1 MKLFQFTVAQKLWAL
16 VIGLLAGMLVVVA
29 GSLAYSNQVS
39 EGTLAEVARA
49 QTAAAQAREW
59 RILTQ
64 MSMDRFTAA
73 AMSTEENLVEHQY
86 KLMAGLIASINT
98 LRDKVLAQ
106 ITTDEAKRLMAEVN
120 VHRDK
125 LFSVNKEVDQ
135 ARRAKEFELSQQLI
149 AEKLNPLAEKYYAAL
164 DAYVQL
170 QEHYKTQAVEQG
182 AANRSQSYVLI
193 AAACAFITL
202 LGLVTGLI
210 IMRSI
215 THPLAQAVQLADAI
229 ADGDLSASTMHQ
241 RDDELGHLHKSL
253 NAMTARLR
261 TVVGQVRSGVES
273 VSSASGQIASGN
285 QDLSARTEQTAAN
298 LEETAASMEELT
310 ATVTQS
316 ADTARQANQLASNAA
331 QAAELGGRVVQQ
343 VVQSMG
349 QITDSSRKISDIIGV
364 IDSIA
369 FQTNILALNAA
380 VEAARAG
387 EQGRGFAVVAGEVR
401 SLAQRSAE
409 AAKEI
414 KQLINTSVENVQSGS
429 EQVELAGKSMTE
441 IVGSVRRVSDLIG
454 EITASSTE
462 QRDGINQV
470 NQAVSNLDQM
480 TQQNAAL
487 VEESSA
493 AALSMQEQ
501 ARRLS
506 GVVAVFKLGSTAA
519 HRPAPA
525 MAPALAPALASDF
538 ASRPST
544 ARAQMAQVPVPRK
557 TASKAYQAQPAE
569 AVAAPKKVSL
579 SAARPQLVTAVD
591 EDNWEQF

>member
-1 MKLFQFTVAQKLWAL
+1 MRTCLCVGSFVWIGWFMKLFQFTVARKLWAL
-16 VIGLLAGMLVVVA
+16 VIGLLAGMLLLVA
-29 GSLAYSNQVS
+29 GSLAYSKRVNEDV
-39 EGTLAEVARA
+39 LAAVVEA
-49 QTAAAQAREW
+49 QTAAAQAKEW

-86 KLMAGLIASINT
+86 KAMAGLIANINE

-106 ITTDEAKRLMAEVN
+106 VHTQEAKSLMADVN
-120 VHRDK
+120 THRDA
-125 LFSVNKEVDQ
+125 LFAVNKEVDQ
-135 ARRAKEFELSQQLI
+135 ARQSKDFERSQKLI
-149 AEKLNPLAEKYYAAL
+149 EERLNPMAQKYYAAL

-170 QEHYKTQAVEQG
+170 QDRYRAQALEQG
-182 AANRSQSYVLI
+182 ESSRSKAYVVI
-193 AAACAFITL
+193 AVACGVIML
-202 LGLVTGLI
+202 LGLVTGLL

-215 THPLAQAVQLADAI
+215 TRPLVKAVELADAI
-229 ADGDLSASTMHQ
+229 AEGDLSFRTGHGCE
-241 RDDELGHLHKSL
+241 DELGHLHQSL
-253 NAMTARLR
+253 NAMAERLR
-261 TVVGQVRSGVES
+261 SVVGQVRSGVES
-273 VSSASGQIASGN
+273 VSSASGQIATGN

-316 ADTARQANQLASNAA
+316 ADTARQANQLASTAA
-331 QAAELGGRVVQQ
+331 QAAEQGGRVVQQ

-349 QITDSSRKISDIIGV
+349 QITDSSRKIADIIGV

-414 KQLINTSVENVQSGS
+414 KQLITTSVDNVQSGS
-429 EQVELAGKSMTE
+429 QQVELAGQSMSE
-441 IVGSVRRVSDLIG
+441 IVASVRRVSDLIG

-501 ARRLS
+501 ARRLAE
-506 GVVAVFKLGSTAA
+506 VVSVFKLGRGTEAFAATPISLAKVPATIKPVAQPVAALPRLTEARPRTRSVASTA
-519 HRPAPA
+519 
-525 MAPALAPALASDF
+525 D
-538 ASRPST
+538 
-544 ARAQMAQVPVPRK
+544 
-557 TASKAYQAQPAE
+557 
-569 AVAAPKKVSL
+569 
-579 SAARPQLVTAVD
+579 D
-591 EDNWEQF
+591 ESWEQF

>member
-1 MKLFQFTVAQKLWAL
+1 MCVGSFVWIGWFMKLFQFTVARKLWAL
-16 VIGLLAGMLVVVA
+16 VIGLLAGMLLLVA
-29 GSLAYSNQVS
+29 GSLAYSKRVN
-39 EGTLAEVARA
+39 EGVLAAVVEA
-49 QTAAAQAREW
+49 QTAAAQAKEW

-64 MSMDRFTAA
+64 MSMDRFTSA

-86 KLMAGLIASINT
+86 KAMAGLIASINE

-106 ITTDEAKRLMAEVN
+106 VHTQEARSLMADVN
-120 VHRDK
+120 THRDA
-125 LFSVNKEVDQ
+125 LFAVNKEVDQ
-135 ARRAKEFELSQQLI
+135 ARQSKDFERSQKLI
-149 AEKLNPLAEKYYAAL
+149 EERLNPMAQKYYAAL

-170 QEHYKTQAVEQG
+170 QDRYRVQALELG
-182 AANRSQSYVLI
+182 ESSRSKAYVVI
-193 AAACAFITL
+193 AVACGVIMF
-202 LGLVTGLI
+202 LGLVTGLL

-215 THPLAQAVQLADAI
+215 TRPLVKAVELADAI
-229 ADGDLSASTMHQ
+229 AEGDLSFRSGHGSE
-241 RDDELGHLHKSL
+241 DELGHLHQSL
-253 NAMTARLR
+253 NAMAERLR
-261 TVVGQVRSGVES
+261 SVVGQVRSGVES
-273 VSSASGQIASGN
+273 VSSASGQIATGN

-316 ADTARQANQLASNAA
+316 ADTARQANQLASTAA
-331 QAAELGGRVVQQ
+331 QAAEQGGRVVQQ

-349 QITDSSRKISDIIGV
+349 QITDSSRKIADIIGV

-414 KQLINTSVENVQSGS
+414 KQLITTSVDNVQSGS
-429 EQVELAGKSMTE
+429 QQVELAGQSMSE
-441 IVGSVRRVSDLIG
+441 IVASVRRVSDLIG

-501 ARRLS
+501 ARRLAE
-506 GVVAVFKLGSTAA
+506 VVSVFKLGRNAEAFTTVSAVLPKPLATIKALNPAA
-519 HRPAPA
+519 HP
-525 MAPALAPALASDF
+525 
-538 ASRPST
+538 
-544 ARAQMAQVPVPRK
+544 
-557 TASKAYQAQPAE
+557 
-569 AVAAPKKVSL
+569 AVAAPRPVASRSKEQSL
-579 SAARPQLVTAVD
+579 ASTA
-591 EDNWEQF
+591 EDDSWEQF